1 MLFALA
7 DPTHFTRYGTT
18 LRANHPQDPQMPKD
32 QPATQAQQAIA
43 DAREGLDTSWTQA
56 SDPVT
61 RFEGFRA
68 LDDDAKAA
76 WLAIVVASSLEAKDD
91 YNSVKT
97 NPLHARLASILE
109 IEPAK
114 WWRPTSAN
122 FFDRV
127 SKGTLLALLT
137 QVGGAPLAARY
148 MGSKKGEISS
158 SCEKLF
164 AGEAITEAETKDAAL
179 AWVPDAMRY
188 DMASALV
195 DESDF
200 DEGDLDDEAFDEGEG
215 IETEDADDAESDHV
229 DTQDA
234 VLPDD
239 GTASDETDPTLIAA
253 E

>member
-1 MLFALA
+1 M
-7 DPTHFTRYGTT
+7 
-18 LRANHPQDPQMPKD
+18 
-32 QPATQAQQAIA
+32 
-43 DAREGLDTSWTQA
+43 
-56 SDPVT
+56 
-61 RFEGFRA
+61 
-68 LDDDAKAA
+68 
-76 WLAIVVASSLEAKDD
+76 
-91 YNSVKT
+91 
-97 NPLHARLASILE
+97 
-109 IEPAK
+109 
-114 WWRPTSAN
+114 
-122 FFDRV
+122 
-127 SKGTLLALLT
+127 SKGSLLALLT

-188 DMASALV
+188 DIASALV